1 MNNFYFIID
10 MRMSVR
16 YNYITNKCSEDE
28 NMEPKIDFLTTIKD
42 NYQIARSRPDFIVF
56 PQMPVNQIQ
65 HYIKQ
70 AARKELAVVIQLNP
84 SPHNK
89 QMNEAV
95 GKLSLSPS
103 SSHVILK
110 TFDEQMVHLIQP
122 QHIRHLRLA

>member
-1 MNNFYFIID
+1 
-10 MRMSVR
+10 
-16 YNYITNKCSEDE
+16 
-28 NMEPKIDFLTTIKD
+28 MEPKIDFLTTIKD

-95 GKLSLSPS
+95 GKLTLSPS